1 MMKTALSTLGLLAL
15 ATVAVAEPVHFA
27 FNVGGYAPAEPGS
40 SYVQPVAPDLMFT
53 FATNKLLTWDQPDG
67 FGVTGPGSYSYDEV
81 EGDDQLVLRFS
92 EAVHV
97 LGFDVT
103 DFFTEREPDN
113 ATLCPAL
120 GCYPEWAAYQLEYQD
135 GTRSLFQV
143 FTAPLGN
150 TRAGNGA
157 FDILL
162 DQTDVVSILLMAPG
176 FIQAPFLELHEM
188 SLAGVTLDRPLTGVP
203 EPGTLLLLG
212 VGLVALARGHHRAR

>member
-1 MMKTALSTLGLLAL
+1 MKRWFFSLVFLL
-15 ATVAVAEPVHFA
+15 VAAAAAAEPVHFA
-27 FNVGGYAPAEPGS
+27 FNVAGYAPGEPGS
-40 SYVQPVAPDLMFT
+40 SYVKPVAPDLTFT
-53 FATNKLLTWDQPDG
+53 FETNKLLTWDQPDG

-92 EAVHV
+92 AAVHV

-113 ATLCPAL
+113 ATLCPAS
-120 GCYPEWAAYQLEYQD
+120 GCYPEWAAYQLEYLD

-150 TRAGNGA
+150 TRDGNGA

-212 VGLVALARGHHRAR
+212 AGLVALARGHRRAR